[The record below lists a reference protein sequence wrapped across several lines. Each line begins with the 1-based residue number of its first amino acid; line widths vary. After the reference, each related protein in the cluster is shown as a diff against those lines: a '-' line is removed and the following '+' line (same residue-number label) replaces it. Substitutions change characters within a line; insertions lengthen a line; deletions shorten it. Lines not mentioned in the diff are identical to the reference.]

1 MKKVISLLLLV
12 ALLFSFAGC
21 GKNSE
26 TVKDQG
32 LKVWCIQSSTTTDYK
47 TNAQSKWMEK
57 NTGIHVDYI
66 DVPQSGWADSFRNY
80 IMSGETADVYLYDF
94 DTSEVSAM
102 SEMRAIIPLE
112 DLIKEYA
119 PNIQAM
125 FDNNKD
131 IVKTLTAPDGH
142 IYTLFRKSNNQS
154 EYTQKVYVNKEWL
167 NIYSKATGNGTPD
180 TTDELRCML
189 EYFRDH
195 DMNENGNNSDE
206 IPMLGVNGVDGVYY
220 LLGSFIPSNSSDA
233 FGCYAD
239 ESGELR
245 FAYNQEAFKDG
256 LKYIKSLCDDGL
268 YSPDSFTMD
277 ENSRYK
283 YTSGQKNEVR
293 VGVVSGVTL
302 SSVVQLSGEDGSLN
316 YDSYIAL
323 PPVAG
328 PNGVRTIVSRGMESI
343 TMCGAISS
351 SCADV
356 VSAIKWLDYCFSED
370 TRMFS
375 VYGGLESD
383 NWTYCDGV
391 SLTGAGK
398 IIKLTNVLDNASWQ
412 GSHSITYRIEESDY
426 LAMDATLIGTNDALA
441 TYRANLAYRPYAVE
455 KQWPPIVWAGDNSDL
470 AEEYGNLYSAFVEV
484 VTEYYTSVILG
495 TKNLDS
501 DWDAYINKLNSIGI
515 ERFIELCNLY
525 ISKE

>member
-1 MKKVISLLLLV
+1 MKKVISLLVLA
-12 ALLFSFAGC
+12 ALLFSFVGC
-21 GKNSE
+21 SK
-26 TVKDQG
+26 KDDTLTTQS

-57 NTGIHVDYI
+57 STGIHVDYV
-66 DVPQSGWADSFRNY
+66 DVPQSGWVDSFRNY
-80 IMSGETADVYLYDF
+80 IMSGESADIYLYDF

-102 SEMRAIIPLE
+102 SEMGAIIPLE

-142 IYTLFRKSNNQS
+142 IYTLFRKSNNQA
-154 EYTQKVYVNKEWL
+154 EFTQKVYVNKDWL
-167 NIYSKATGNGTPD
+167 NIYNKATGNEMPA

-239 ESGELR
+239 DSGELK

-256 LKYIKSLCDDGL
+256 LNFIKSLCDDGL

-277 ENSRYK
+277 ANSRYK
-283 YTSGQKNEVR
+283 YTSGQKDEVR
-293 VGVVSGVTL
+293 VGVVSGVSL
-302 SSVVQLSGEDGSLN
+302 SSVVQLSNEEGTAN

-328 PNGVRTIVSRGMESI
+328 PNGVRTIVSRGTDSI
-343 TMCGAISS
+343 TMCGAIST
-351 SCADV
+351 SCKDTI
-356 VSAIKWLDYCFSED
+356 SAIKWLDKCFSED
-370 TRMFS
+370 TRMYS
-375 VYGGLESD
+375 VYGGLETES
-383 NWTYCDGV
+383 WTYADGV
-391 SLTGAGK
+391 SLNGEGK
-398 IIKLTNVLDNASWQ
+398 IIKQKKTSDNASWQ
-412 GSHSITYRIEESDY
+412 GSRCITYRIEESDY
-426 LAMDATLIGTNDALA
+426 LAMDATSIGTNDALA

-455 KQWPPIVWAGDNSDL
+455 KQWPPIVWAGDNADL

-495 TKNLDS
+495 TKNLEG
-501 DWDAYINKLNSIGI
+501 DWDAYINKLNSIGVD
-515 ERFIELCNLY
+515 RFIELCNLY
-525 ISKE
+525 ISK